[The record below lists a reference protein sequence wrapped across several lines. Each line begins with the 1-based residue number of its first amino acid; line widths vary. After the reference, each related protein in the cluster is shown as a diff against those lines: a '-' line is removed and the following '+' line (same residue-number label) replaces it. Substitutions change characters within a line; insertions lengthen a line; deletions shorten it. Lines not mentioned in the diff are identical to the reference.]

1 VYPNPHVPDV
11 QLLTAWRA
19 GDVAAANAL
28 MQRHYTS
35 VRRFFDLKL
44 AHLAEDLTQQ
54 TFLAAVE
61 SVAHYRHDAGFKA
74 YLFGIAR
81 HQLLRHLRKQGRHD
95 RAMQFASTGDP
106 SVKTSMSIV
115 AARQEEHRLML
126 MAMTQLPTD
135 LQIVVELYYWEGM
148 RTAEIG
154 LVMEA
159 NASTIASRLARAR
172 ELVGQHVTEMTR
184 PGRLRDSLMADL
196 EGWQRAL
203 GPVTAGANAGPAGAA
218 HPGKSS

>member
-1 VYPNPHVPDV
+1 LYTNPELPDV

-35 VRRFFDLKL
+35 VRRFFDLKV

-61 SVAHYRHDAGFKA
+61 SVGHYRHDAGFKA

-95 RAMQFASTGDP
+95 RAMHFATTGDP

-148 RTAEIG
+148 RTAEIAM
-154 LVMEA
+154 VMET
-159 NASTIASRLARAR
+159 NASTIGSRLARAR
-172 ELVGQHVTEMTR
+172 ELVGEHIVDMTR
-184 PGRLRDSLMADL
+184 PGRLRDSLIADL
-196 EGWQRAL
+196 DGWQRAL
-203 GPVTAGANAGPAGAA
+203 GPVTAGANALPQSSY
-218 HPGKSS
+218 PVKSS

>member
-1 VYPNPHVPDV
+1 MIPGPEVPDV

-19 GDVAAANAL
+19 GDVDAANAL
-28 MQRHYTS
+28 MHRHYAS
-35 VRRFFDLKL
+35 VRRFFDLKV

-81 HQLLRHLRKQGRHD
+81 NQLLRHLRKQGRHD
-95 RAMQFASTGDP
+95 RAVTFASTGEP
-106 SVKTSMSIV
+106 SVKTSLSIV

-126 MAMTQLPTD
+126 MAITQLTTD

-148 RTAEIG
+148 RTAEIAAA
-154 LVMEA
+154 MDT

-172 ELVGQHVTEMTR
+172 DLVHQHITEMTR
-184 PGRLRDSLMADL
+184 PGRLRDTLIADL

-203 GPVTAGANAGPAGAA
+203 GPVTTEANLR
-218 HPGKSS
+218 HPGTPYPVR